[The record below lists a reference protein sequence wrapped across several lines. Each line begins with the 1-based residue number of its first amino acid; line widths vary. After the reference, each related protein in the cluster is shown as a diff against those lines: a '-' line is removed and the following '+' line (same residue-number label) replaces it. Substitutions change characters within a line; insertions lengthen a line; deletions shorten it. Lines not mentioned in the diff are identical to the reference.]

1 MLRMRG
7 GGRGERRSGSPPLL
21 LLTSTQPPLT
31 SSPPLAS
38 CQFTRL
44 SECLVRL
51 VTLES
56 FLPFMISFMCCQD
69 IRPGECLFHIGNN
82 LRLSPLCGIFYVLS
96 GDQTGRIPSHICHTF
111 VTQASYLCDSFVCF
125 HITLIT
131 HERFLSYLGIMY
143 SLLPC
148 AGSLMSCQGT
158 RLCKCLVTLIT
169 LKGSSSVWV
178 LLCFARYPQFVNAL
192 SHWSHLKTSLLYGFS
207 YVMSGYQTL

>member
-1 MLRMRG
+1 
-7 GGRGERRSGSPPLL
+7 
-21 LLTSTQPPLT
+21 
-31 SSPPLAS
+31 
-38 CQFTRL
+38 
-44 SECLVRL
+44 
-51 VTLES
+51 
-56 FLPFMISFMCCQD
+56 MCCQVT
-69 IRPGECLFHIGNN
+69 
-82 LRLSPLCGIFYVLS
+82 RLAEYLV
-96 GDQTGRIPSHICHTF
+96 TF

-169 LKGSSSVWV
+169 LKGSSSVWF

-207 YVMSGYQTL
+207 YVMSGYQTLWKPRHIGHTFYTRIGFRIGLLRLFILWEDLKLKNQIYIQIFIYHMRCHCQLLIYPNFVQKTLFKENIIGLENWIKVG